1 MDQRYDLIET
11 PLGWVGM
18 VGSERGIARTT
29 LPQAEP
35 PGCLALLGLDAD
47 DGVRDR
53 LHFAAL
59 AERIGAYFAGEDVSF
74 EDQELDLP
82 DVGAFSRAAWQACRT
97 IPYGETRT
105 YGWLAAQAG
114 RPDAPRAAG
123 QTMARNR
130 LPIVIPCHRVIGADG
145 ALRGFGRG
153 TTLIGLKRRL
163 LEMEGPALFSRD

>member
-1 MDQRYDLIET
+1 VDQRYDLIET

-29 LPQAEP
+29 LPQAGP
-35 PGCLALLGLDAD
+35 PGCLAMLGVDAEN
-47 DGVRDR
+47 GRRDR
-53 LHFAAL
+53 PHFAAL
-59 AERIGAYFAGEDVSF
+59 TGRIEAYFAGEEVSF
-74 EDQELDLP
+74 EDEELDLP
-82 DVGAFSRAAWQACRT
+82 GAGAFSRAAWQACRT

-153 TTLIGLKRRL
+153 TTLISLKRRL
-163 LEMEGPALFSRD
+163 LEMEDPALFIRG